1 MFRSKL
7 APYALA
13 TALLLGLGAAGVGTV
28 ALAGER
34 DRDRDTAAEMQA
46 VAAMRTTLP
55 QAIAAAE
62 QATGGRAIEAGVDH
76 ENGRLTLKVETQK
89 GTERQEVT
97 INPDTGAVLHIAAPD
112 ED

>member
-1 MFRSKL
+1 MFRNKF

-13 TALLLGLGAAGVGTV
+13 TALLLGAAGAGTV
-28 ALAGER
+28 ALASERER
-34 DRDRDTAAEMQA
+34 DRDTTAEMQA

-76 ENGRLTLKVETQK
+76 EGGRLTLKVETLK

-97 INPDTGAVLHIAAPD
+97 INPDTGAVLHVAAAD

>member
-1 MFRSKL
+1 MFLNKF

-13 TALLLGLGAAGVGTV
+13 TALLLGAVGAGTV
-28 ALAGER
+28 ALASER
-34 DRDRDTAAEMQA
+34 ERDRDTAAEIQA

-62 QATGGRAIEAGVDH
+62 QATGGRAIEAGVEH

-97 INPDTGAVLHIAAPD
+97 INPDTGAVLHVAAAD

>member
-1 MFRSKL
+1 MFRNKF

-13 TALLLGLGAAGVGTV
+13 TVVLLGAAGAGTAV
-28 ALAGER
+28 LAGER

-62 QATGGRAIEAGVDH
+62 QATGGRAIEAGIDH
-76 ENGRLTLKVETQK
+76 ENGRLTLKVGTLK

-97 INPDTGAVLHIAAPD
+97 INPDTGAVLHIAAAD